1 MNIISVVRD
10 QSKNSVFFSSLSLFI
25 FGVKAIQLLRVTMER
40 IYKQH
45 G

>member
-10 QSKNSVFFSSLSLFI
+10 QSKNSGFFLSLFI
-25 FGVKAIQLLRVTMER
+25 FGIKAIQLLRVTMGQ